1 MSEKITARR
10 LAFHS
15 LLKCYNDKKYSN
27 IEIDSV
33 IKKNNM
39 DPREKALFTAI
50 VYGVIEKRI
59 MLDFIISVL
68 AQRPVGK
75 IEPAVMTSLEMGI
88 YQILF
93 FDRVPDSAACN
104 ESVEITKRISGLGAA
119 SFVNA
124 VLRKTVRI
132 KDSAEDIYKHLEGN
146 EYKSIKYSVPVW
158 MIEVFEKSYGAEKA
172 EEILRN
178 FEAKSYMTL
187 RTNTLR
193 TDRDAL
199 IKLLCDGGINAEP
212 CGEVK
217 NGIRLLRSASAEHLN
232 SVCDGL
238 YIVQDTASQLA
249 VEKLDIQKGD
259 FIIDCCACPGGKSIS
274 AAFCAENVGTVISMD
289 LHKNKLSLIEK
300 SASAMGIDIIKTMA
314 HDGTSPLEDY
324 IGKADKVICDVPCSG
339 FGVIHKK
346 PDIRHKLPVDIQRLP
361 EVQYKI
367 LTASSRYLRPGGK
380 LLYSTCTLNKCEN
393 DDITAKFLSENPN
406 FRRASGEAEGC
417 TLFPTVKDGIILNDG
432 FFTDIL
438 ERVE

>member
-59 MLDFIISVL
+59 MLDYIISSL
-68 AQRPVGK
+68 AQRPVEK
-75 IEPAVMTSLEMGI
+75 IEPAVMTSLEMGM

-124 VLRKTVRI
+124 ILRKTVNI
-132 KDSAEDIYKHLEGN
+132 KNSVENIYKNLKGN

-158 MIEVFEKSYGAEKA
+158 MIEVFEKSYGSEKA
-172 EEILRN
+172 EEILKA

-193 TDRDAL
+193 TDREGL
-199 IKLLCDGGINAEP
+199 VGILCDGGISAES
-212 CGEVK
+212 CENVK
-217 NGIRLLRSASAEHLN
+217 SGVRLLRSVSQEHLN

-238 YIVQDTASQLA
+238 YIVQDAASQLA
-249 VEKLDIQKGD
+249 VERLGVQKGD

-274 AAFCAENVGTVISMD
+274 AAFCAENEGTVISMD

-300 SASAMGIDIIKTMA
+300 SAAAMGIDIIKTMA
-314 HDGTSPLEDY
+314 HDGTSPHEEY
-324 IGKADKVICDVPCSG
+324 IEKADKVICDVPCSG

-346 PDIRHKLPVDIQRLP
+346 PDIRHKLPGDIARLP
-361 EVQYKI
+361 DVQYAI
-367 LTASSRYLRPGGK
+367 LTASSKYLKKGGR
-380 LLYSTCTLNKCEN
+380 LLYSTCTLNKSEN
-393 DDITAKFLSENPN
+393 DDITARFLAENPN
-406 FRRASGEAEGC
+406 FRRVSGKAEGC
-417 TLFPTVKDGIILNDG
+417 TLFPTVKDGVILNDG

-438 ERVE
+438 ERAE